1 MSIVAM
7 SYSIPVETFCIKT
20 PCMKENTCLYLSM
33 SMDDLHIKYDEGDPS
48 VIIWWNIR
56 APIFHNGHCSDAI
69 LIATQITSLTIVYS
83 TVYSGA
89 DGRKHQRSASL
100 AFVWGINRW
109 SVNSPHKWPETRK
122 MFPFDDVITV
132 KSIYSLG
139 TRSISL

>member
-1 MSIVAM
+1 MSINLM
-7 SYSIPVETFCIKT
+7 SYSILVETVCINT
-20 PCMKENTCLYLSM
+20 PCMKKNTCLYLSM
-33 SMDDLHIKYDEGDPS
+33 SMDDLHIQFNEGDPS

-56 APIFHNGHCSDAI
+56 APIFHNRHYSDAI
-69 LIATQITSLTIVYS
+69 AMATQITSFTILYS

-89 DGRKHQRSASL
+89 DDRKHQRSASL
-100 AFVWGINRW
+100 AFEWGIHQW
-109 SVNSPHKWPETRK
+109 PVNSPHKWPVTRK